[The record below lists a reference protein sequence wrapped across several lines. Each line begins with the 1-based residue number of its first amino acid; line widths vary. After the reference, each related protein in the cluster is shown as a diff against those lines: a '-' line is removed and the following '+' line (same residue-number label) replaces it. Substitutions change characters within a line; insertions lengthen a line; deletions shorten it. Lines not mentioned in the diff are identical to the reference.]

1 VIFPG
6 YSKILCDCDRLL
18 PATVV
23 FLSPEPASSQSDSQ
37 SLMKFPYPALLFA
50 KRRTPVTA
58 GVIKDPQI
66 ARLGTGDY
74 DGLIANF
81 HHPVIT

>member
-1 VIFPG
+1 
-6 YSKILCDCDRLL
+6 
-18 PATVV
+18 
-23 FLSPEPASSQSDSQ
+23 
-37 SLMKFPYPALLFA
+37 MKFPYPALLFA